1 MPLFMKRVVL
11 AANGTASVMAGSSYE
26 FVGFPA
32 LLEAGI
38 QADATGVLAYFASG
52 TDVLLEP
59 DSPVQIGTINV
70 SPKYPDDFYL
80 RDAVAPGDR
89 LVLNLRDTS
98 GAQRIVMCA
107 VKLTPA

>member
-1 MPLFMKRVVL
+1 MPLFTRRVSL
-11 AANGTASVMAGSSYE
+11 TANGTANVLAGSTYE

-38 QADATGVLAYFASG
+38 QADATGVVAYFASG

-59 DSPVQIGTINV
+59 DSPVQIGTINTM
-70 SPKYPDDFYL
+70 PKYPDDFYL

-98 GAQRIVMCA
+98 GAARVVMVA